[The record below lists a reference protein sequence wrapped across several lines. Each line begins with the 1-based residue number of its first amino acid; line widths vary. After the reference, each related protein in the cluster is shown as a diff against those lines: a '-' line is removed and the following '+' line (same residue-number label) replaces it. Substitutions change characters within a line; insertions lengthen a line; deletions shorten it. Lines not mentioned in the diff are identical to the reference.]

1 MPEMTI
7 KEWAAAYRA
16 DNEAER
22 EMLKQELPRIPK
34 GSGTLRYFR
43 LCEFLYRLSP
53 DASQVFLD
61 ERRRHYLDLEER
73 MRKAA
78 GRLGYDFPN

>member
-16 DNEAER
+16 NNEAER
-22 EMLKQELPRIPK
+22 EMLKQELPLMPPK
-34 GSGTLRYFR
+34 DGILRYFR
-43 LCEFLYRLSP
+43 LCEFLVRLSP
-53 DASQVFLD
+53 DAREVFAD

-73 MRKAA
+73 LRKAA
-78 GRLGYDFPN
+78 KRLGYDFPG